1 MTDEAQMFMWVFI
14 STFIVPLAAMLLV
27 SWLLILFVAP
37 NARPLQRAAWITG
50 LAYLI
55 VSSRYVFASLDGSEI
70 AARIL
75 ASIPMGLIIFWYW
88 YGDFRRHWI
97 EEPVADDAKLE
108 NNNWIIGL
116 ITVIAIITV
125 VGTIMS
131 LTNTM
136 WILNI

>member
-1 MTDEAQMFMWVFI
+1 MTDETQMFMWVFI

-27 SWLLILFVAP
+27 SWLLILFVAL

-88 YGDFRRHWI
+88 
-97 EEPVADDAKLE
+97 
-108 NNNWIIGL
+108 
-116 ITVIAIITV
+116 
-125 VGTIMS
+125 
-131 LTNTM
+131 
-136 WILNI
+136 